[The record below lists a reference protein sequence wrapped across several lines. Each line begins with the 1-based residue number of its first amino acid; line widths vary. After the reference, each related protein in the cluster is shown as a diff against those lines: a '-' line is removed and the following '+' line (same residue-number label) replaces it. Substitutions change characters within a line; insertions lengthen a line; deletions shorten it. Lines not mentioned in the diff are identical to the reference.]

1 MASKFHITTLL
12 LFTIF
17 VKSYAQLNKGQ
28 FAVGL
33 TPNFSDTK
41 IVNQD
46 YRYIKPKNTTYKIG
60 LNLQYFIRSN
70 FSLELGTNTTKQI
83 YTSMNYSNVNIYEN
97 SYSNLV
103 NTLNLGVNYY
113 YPILKNQKFF
123 VKISAMF
130 AKNTGWITNEYHQYA
145 PDFPD
150 REYYGSNNNR
160 IKSWDL
166 GINTGLVY
174 FITNQLALDLQMG
187 GFNYQNRKQLSYTTT
202 NFNFSPYN
210 WELSLNWFPKER
222 KSKTKV
228 ENREITLQRQ
238 DSTSNIDSTK
248 FEKLNDFIKGKT
260 AFFPNG
266 TVLGAG
272 ESYFESTIIPINGGA
287 IFPTFEVGFGKGF
300 SFTAATLVE
309 IPKNSYGNKYL
320 MSNLKYSK
328 KISNKFSV
336 AANMVLFAEFDKYKD
351 NFVLLPMLS
360 VTHTNRNNKFS
371 YGAGYGLGGRNWL
384 FNFGYNQR
392 IGKKFTFVSD
402 NIFNVGYF
410 ENLLLLNTSIKY
422 HINKR
427 ATCDFGI
434 LLPVYDISEVYALPL
449 VKFAYQVS
457 KPKKQN

>member
-1 MASKFHITTLL
+1 MASKFHITILL
-12 LFTIF
+12 LFTIYF
-17 VKSYAQLNKGQ
+17 KSYAQLNKGQ

-83 YTSMNYSNVNIYEN
+83 YTSMNYSNGNIYEN

-103 NTLNLGVNYY
+103 NTLNLGVNHY

-123 VKISAMF
+123 VKTSAMF
-130 AKNTGWITNEYHQYA
+130 AKNTGLLTNEYQQYD
-145 PDFPD
+145 PDFPG
-150 REYYGSNNNR
+150 RVYYGSNNDR
-160 IKSWDL
+160 IKSWGF

-187 GFNYQNRKQLSYTTT
+187 GFNYQNRKQLNYTETS
-202 NFNFSPYN
+202 FNFSPYN

-248 FEKLNDFIKGKT
+248 FEKLNDFIKGRT
-260 AFFPNG
+260 SFFPNA

-272 ESYFESTIIPINGGA
+272 ESYMESIIVPINGGA
-287 IFPTFEVGFGKGF
+287 IFPTFEIGLGRGF
-300 SFTAATLVE
+300 SITAATLVE
-309 IPKNSYGNKYL
+309 LPQNFSDNRYL

-328 KISNKFSV
+328 KISGKFSV
-336 AANMVLFAEFDKYKD
+336 AANMIFFAEFDKYED
-351 NFVLLPMLS
+351 NFVLIPMLS
-360 VTHTNRNNKFS
+360 ATHTNAKNQFS

-392 IGKKFTFVSD
+392 IGKRFAFVSD
-402 NIFNVGYF
+402 NIFNIGYL
-410 ENLLLLNTSIKY
+410 ENLLLASSYFKY
-422 HINKR
+422 YINKR
-427 ATCDFGI
+427 ASLDFGI
-434 LLPVYDISEVYALPL
+434 TLPIYDISELYALPL
-449 VKFAYQVS
+449 LKFTYQVS
-457 KPKKQN
+457 KPKK